1 MMGSPADISSLE
13 KHWPGLPEADRQQAE
28 QLLDELWLEILALY
42 PDLPERINDGKISPK
57 LVALVMHRVVRRA
70 LQPQIEGTEGIT
82 QLTQGT
88 GPFTQTLQFE
98 GRDGAVFLK
107 KRERQLLA
115 TGREDGSKV
124 FSVMPRRGE
133 AW

>member
-1 MMGSPADISSLE
+1 MESPADISTLE
-13 KHWPGLPEADRQQAE
+13 KHWPGLDDADHEQAQ

-42 PDLPERINDGKISPK
+42 PDLPERIDDGKISPE

-70 LQPQIEGTEGIT
+70 LQPQAEGTEGIT
-82 QLTQGT
+82 QVTQGT

-115 TGREDGSKV
+115 TGRADTSQV